1 MTSQHLCP
9 NLQEIL
15 LIKSTYF
22 YSIVTGSPAHSEISL
37 VWNPAFHNSA
47 LDIRSNTFSSP
58 HTASNCF
65 SHGWK
70 VVVSFLLRTRWT
82 PTGPTQTN
90 ILIHEQRDGAIKSC
104 AMKELCLRDGEVGGC
119 GRVFFLLKGWKG
131 IMEEKGMKK
140 AGKGKGRHKKRER
153 WRLWFIWLLNDD
165 SPCGESPSR
174 CPSAVSEIN
183 GGNRKV
189 TYTHSRMNTQRHQ
202 LKSWANVEV
211 NKHMHVSNTP
221 CWAELL
227 NVL

>member
-1 MTSQHLCP
+1 M
-9 NLQEIL
+9 
-15 LIKSTYF
+15 LIKSAYF
-22 YSIVTGSPAHSEISL
+22 YSIVMGGPAHSEISL
-37 VWNPAFHNSA
+37 VWNPAFHKSA
-47 LDIRSNTFSSP
+47 LDIRSNTFSWP

-65 SHGWK
+65 SRGWK
-70 VVVSFLLRTRWT
+70 VVASFLLRTRCYRISGLSVSSKIART

-119 GRVFFLLKGWKG
+119 GSFFFVKRMKRNNGG
-131 IMEEKGMKK
+131 EGNEKSR
-140 AGKGKGRHKKRER
+140 KGRCKKRER

-165 SPCGESPSR
+165 SPGGESQSR
-174 CPSAVSEIN
+174 CPLAVSEIN

-202 LKSWANVEV
+202 FKSGANVEV

-221 CWAELL
+221 
-227 NVL
+227 